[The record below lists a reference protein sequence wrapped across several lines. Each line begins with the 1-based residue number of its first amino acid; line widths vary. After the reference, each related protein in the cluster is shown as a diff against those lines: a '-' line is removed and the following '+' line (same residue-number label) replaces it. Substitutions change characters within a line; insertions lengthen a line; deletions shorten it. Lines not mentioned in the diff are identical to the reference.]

1 MKKAILL
8 ISVFTILSC
17 ASDRNVPRNA
27 MLHSEELETI
37 AGKIFPLFDYE
48 IEIGENYLDS
58 LPLTKKEIRLLKYK
72 LKCPEIY
79 INYDEKPN
87 ENIDSLVVF
96 KSGGYWAKQR
106 QVIID
111 MRKKPR
117 TTLPCDCPAIKNRTY
132 YKTDKAIIPIS

>member
-1 MKKAILL
+1 MKKVISLIAVFIL
-8 ISVFTILSC
+8 VSC

-27 MLHSEELETI
+27 MIHSEELETI
-37 AGKIFPLFDYE
+37 ANKIFPLFDYE

-79 INYDEKPN
+79 INYDEKPD

-96 KSGGYWAKQR
+96 KSGGYWVKQR

-117 TTLPCDCPAIKNRTY
+117 TTLPCDCSAIKNRTY